1 MTDATPFPVCF
12 LVERQVGIG
21 SAARAIEPHIR
32 ARPGVTW
39 VDITYWKERG
49 LIERLPLGS
58 SGSVLRGFLQA
69 RTVLRRARFDALF
82 FLTHN
87 PAVFQQRY
95 LRRTPT
101 VLWTDVTP
109 LQLDAQ
115 AHLYG
120 HPTTSASSA
129 QTLKERLV
137 RRTFHRAAMCIGWSE
152 WARASFSR
160 DYGVPDDRTA
170 VVAPGVDLSE
180 WTLPASRRL
189 RDGPARLLFV
199 GGDFVRKGGDLLLDV
214 FRAHLR
220 GRCELHLVTRDA
232 VPDEPGVRVYRG
244 LTSGS
249 PQLRQLYADADAFV
263 LPTRGDCFSI
273 ATIEAMATGLPVVVS
288 GIAGIPEIVDP
299 QESGYLV
306 APDDGGSLRTAIEA
320 LIADP
325 ERCRAMG
332 ARGRDLVER
341 HFDSRKTADRIM
353 GLLAA
358 ASSHPPAQG
367 A

>member
-1 MTDATPFPVCF
+1 
-12 LVERQVGIG
+12 VERQVGIG

-39 VDITYWKERG
+39 VDITYWKGGG
-49 LIERLPLGS
+49 LIERLPLGRA
-58 SGSVLRGFLQA
+58 GAVVRGFLQA
-69 RTVLRRARFDALF
+69 RGALRRAQFDALF

-87 PAVFQQRY
+87 PAVFHQRY
-95 LRRTPT
+95 LQRTPT
-101 VLWTDVTP
+101 LLWTDVTP

-120 HPTTSASSA
+120 HATTGASTA
-129 QTLKERLV
+129 QTVKHGLV

-160 DYGVPDDRTA
+160 DYGVPDSRTA

-180 WTLPASRRL
+180 WTLPSSRRAYG
-189 RDGPARLLFV
+189 GPPRLLFV

-214 FRAHLR
+214 FRAHFR
-220 GRCELHLVTRDA
+220 GRCELDLVTRDA
-232 VPDEPGVRVYRG
+232 VPGEPGVRVHRG
-244 LTSGS
+244 LTTGS

-288 GIAGIPEIVDP
+288 GIAGIPEIVAP
-299 QESGYLV
+299 QKSGYLV
-306 APDDGGSLRTAIEA
+306 APGDGASLRTALEA
-320 LIADP
+320 VVADP
-325 ERCRAMG
+325 AHGRAMG
-332 ARGRDLVER
+332 VYGRELVER
-341 HFDSRKTADRIM
+341 HFDSSKTAARIM
-353 GLLAA
+353 DLLAVAAGRQVRA
-358 ASSHPPAQG
+358 AS
-367 A
+367 